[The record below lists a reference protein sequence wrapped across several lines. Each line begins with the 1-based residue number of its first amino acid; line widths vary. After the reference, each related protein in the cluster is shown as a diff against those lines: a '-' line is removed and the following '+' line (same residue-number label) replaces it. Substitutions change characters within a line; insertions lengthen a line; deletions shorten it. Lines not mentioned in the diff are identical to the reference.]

1 MDPAALLLTSS
12 LLGDPPAAGD
22 AAASGF
28 ELELA
33 LDLWMPRLEGAF
45 TDTGAAGGE
54 VDVRDLDV
62 HDTEAVF
69 AGALR
74 LTRERVQVELRGFS
88 FATEGR
94 GQAVDAFTLGGLT
107 VAAGDTIDSSFSWWT
122 AGAEVSYEAYRPYH
136 DGANGT
142 HFALFVLGSLDVQ
155 SVSRDI
161 RDITS
166 GGVTTAREAF
176 FAAEMG
182 GGFRLAFDAK
192 AGFPLFRR
200 AEIAARAGV
209 GLSVPMD
216 DGELGGATRVEATF
230 TGWLGERLSLYGGY
244 RLMGASLT
252 GEELEMT
259 TSLQGLMAGFR
270 YEF

>member
-1 MDPAALLLTSS
+1 MPDPAS
-12 LLGDPPAAGD
+12 LVLVGSLQGD
-22 AAASGF
+22 APAVAAAEPPF
-28 ELELA
+28 RLELA
-33 LDLWMPRLEGAF
+33 LDLWMPRLEGTF
-45 TDTGAAGGE
+45 TDTGAGGGE
-54 VDVRDLDV
+54 VDVRDVDV

-74 LTRERVQVELRGFS
+74 LTRDRLQVELRGFS

-94 GQAVDAFTLGGLT
+94 TQATDAFTLGGLT
-107 VAAGDTIDSSFSWWT
+107 VAAGDTFDSSFSWWS
-122 AGAEVSYEAYRPYH
+122 AGAEVSYEAYRPHH

-142 HFALFVLGSLDVQ
+142 HFALLVLGSLDVQ

-161 RDITS
+161 RDLTS

-176 FAAEMG
+176 FTAEAG

-192 AGFPLFRR
+192 AGFPVFRR

-209 GLSVPMD
+209 GLSIPMD
-216 DGELGGATRVEATF
+216 DGELGGATRIEACF
-230 TGWLGERLSLYGGY
+230 TGWLNDRLSLYGGY

-252 GEELEMT
+252 GDELEMT